1 MNFEYTKEQLE
12 LKNEVAEFARAESTK
27 PQRECE
33 EEEGIFPED
42 LFLSMGQKCWTGPIV
57 PLEYGGM
64 GKGAMEYAIIIEE
77 LTKEGLLSP
86 QTNVQAEK
94 SILVAGTEEQK
105 KRYLPRL
112 ANGEFTSAQ
121 AISEPNAGSSF
132 KNLETIAVKDGE
144 YYVIKGHKKHIN
156 LAKEAGVFILL
167 TKTESGLTEFLIDKD
182 SDGVKFVKAEGM
194 AGRTAPMYD
203 IYLDCRIPKTQIL
216 GREGG
221 ALDIFLQTFNLS
233 RIGNA
238 SQFIG
243 IGRGCLDRAVKYA
256 KERVVGS
263 RHVTDFQGIKW
274 TIAEL
279 YANLEAAK
287 LARDRAAWMED
298 NGIEHILETA
308 VAKYLAG
315 EAAEKIANK
324 CFSLVGS
331 HACYRGTMY
340 ERFLLGVKAMQV
352 GGGTSE
358 IMLNNIASQVMMLQ
372 GF

>member
-1 MNFEYTKEQLE
+1 MNFEYTKEQLK
-12 LKNEVAEFARAESTK
+12 LKKDVADFAKVEAAK
-27 PQRECE
+27 PQREYE
-33 EEEGIFPED
+33 EEEGIYQED
-42 LFLSMGQKCWTGPIV
+42 LFLSMGKRCWTGPIV
-57 PLEYGGM
+57 PIEYGGM
-64 GKGAMEYAIIIEE
+64 GKGAMEYSIIIEE
-77 LTKEGLLSP
+77 LTKEGLISP

-94 SILVAGTEEQK
+94 SILVAGTDEQK

-132 KNLETIAVKDGE
+132 KNLETAAIKDGE
-144 YYVIKGHKKHIN
+144 YYVIRGHKKHIN

-182 SDGVKFVKAEGM
+182 TEGVKFVKADAM

-203 IYLDCRIPKTQIL
+203 IYIDCRVPKTQIL
-216 GREGG
+216 GGEGG

-243 IGRGCLDRAVKYA
+243 IGRGCLDLAVKYA
-256 KERVVGS
+256 RERVVGS

-274 TIAEL
+274 IIAEL
-279 YANLEAAK
+279 YANLEAAS
-287 LARDRAAWMED
+287 LARNRAAWMED

-315 EAAEKIANK
+315 EIAEKIATK

-331 HACYRGTMY
+331 HACYHGTMY

-358 IMLNNIASQVMMLQ
+358 IMLNNIASQALMLE